1 MTEYFYDSPILP
13 HRFKLPQDYIDFS
26 ISGTSQDLCPWMI
39 LSVDMATS
47 LYYFGSMLLKFPN
60 TSLVPF
66 ALISDES
73 GIYNDG
79 WVVLACFDG
88 ENFSGNPMV
97 RIYDYSTPQISSWQN
112 RSYDNF
118 LDWLEADKKEAA
130 DYKLSIC

>member
-1 MTEYFYDSPILP
+1 M
-13 HRFKLPQDYIDFS
+13 
-26 ISGTSQDLCPWMI
+26 
-39 LSVDMATS
+39 
-47 LYYFGSMLLKFPN
+47 
-60 TSLVPF
+60 PF

-97 RIYDYSTPQISSWQN
+97 RIYDYSTPQISPWQN